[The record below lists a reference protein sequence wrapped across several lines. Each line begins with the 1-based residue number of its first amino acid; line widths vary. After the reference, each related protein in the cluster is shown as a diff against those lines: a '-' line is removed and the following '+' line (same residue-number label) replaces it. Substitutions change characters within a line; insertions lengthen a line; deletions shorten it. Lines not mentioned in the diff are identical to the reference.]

1 MCVYKQMHRPAHARH
16 TIRKSYHTHAIRDTM
31 RTLTL
36 SRYSFL
42 DLEVAEFY
50 EVGVFGV
57 SDCDAGVDFL
67 DEFLLLVVVE
77 VHVPL
82 G

>member
-1 MCVYKQMHRPAHARH
+1 
-16 TIRKSYHTHAIRDTM
+16 M